1 MVFFNIVTLEGV
13 CGAHAI
19 VVLTDPVKPNKPLCL
34 PRVVK
39 KNKILFDTGLRRLE
53 GTFASFLSEKP
64 RWPLPTVQAPAASKR
79 ELVRFR
85 RLFRQIYVSSSHSI
99 VKSAPVGFRWFMSS
113 LFQSSWG

>member
-53 GTFASFLSEKP
+53 GTFASFLSEK
-64 RWPLPTVQAPAASKR
+64 AKMAASNR
-79 ELVRFR
+79 PSTSR
-85 RLFRQIYVSSSHSI
+85 
-99 VKSAPVGFRWFMSS
+99 VKEGI
-113 LFQSSWG
+113 GEI